1 MSAQFGKCNFDGKPV
16 DPKDLD
22 EVRPVLA
29 PYGPDGEGYIC
40 KGSAGILFR
49 AFHTTKESRREIQP
63 HISVSGVVL
72 TWDGRLDNREEL
84 IGEMSGDVLPECADV
99 EIVAAAYQ
107 RSETNAFAKLIGDW
121 ALSIYDPKDRS
132 LVLAKDFVG
141 TRPLYYTVEK
151 DCVTWCSILDPLVLF
166 AGHRFELEQEY
177 VAGWLAFFPAPHLTP
192 YVGIHSVPPSSFVR
206 LALRTLRVVKYWDF
220 DPAKKIRYR
229 TDAEYEE
236 HFRVVFSESVR
247 RRLRSDTP
255 VLAELSGGMDSSS
268 IVCVADDVIA
278 QKRAETIRLDTVS
291 YYDDTEPNW
300 NERPY
305 FTKVEAGRGRT
316 GWHIDV
322 SSQKFF
328 NVRVQEN
335 VFVAVPN
342 CCGAPQETKQQFS
355 ACVASEGSRVVLSGI
370 GGDEVTG
377 GVPTPMPELEDLLAR
392 FRVHGAVNR
401 LREWALCQRKP
412 WIHLLIEAA
421 SAFLPP
427 ALIGIPAYKRP
438 ASWLP
443 PDFLKH
449 HQAALRGYES
459 RLKLFGPLPS
469 FQENLLTLDALRR
482 QLSCDAVPSDPL
494 YEKRYPYLDRGLLE
508 FIYAIP
514 REQIVR
520 PAQRRSLLRR
530 ALAGIVPDE
539 VLNRRRKAFVAR
551 SPIMAISRELASLR
565 ELSEHL
571 VSGALGFVDARA
583 FGQELE
589 RARCG
594 QEIPVVTLKRTLCLE
609 LWLRAATSVLTLPSC
624 KSNAAQDFGDMRE
637 SSAPLTESGSH
648 RVQLAV
654 EATPQWKGGEHH
666 EICQAGSHLA
676 RVCDPDSSK
685 QQLEQEHSKIP
696 GLRNNCR
703 VDERV

>member
-1 MSAQFGKCNFDGKPV
+1 MSAQFGKCNFNGKPV

-29 PYGPDGEGYIC
+29 PYGPDGEGYLC
-40 KGSAGILFR
+40 KDNAGILYR

-63 HISVSGVVL
+63 QISESGVVL
-72 TWDGRLDNREEL
+72 TWDGRLDNREQL
-84 IGEMSGDVLPECADV
+84 IGEMSGDVWSECTDV
-99 EIVAAAYQ
+99 EIVAAAY
-107 RSETNAFAKLIGDW
+107 RRWGSNAFAKLIGDW
-121 ALSIYDPKDRS
+121 ALSICDPKEPS

-141 TRPLYYTVEK
+141 TRQLYYRVEE
-151 DCVTWCSILDPLVLF
+151 DRVIWCSILDPLVLF
-166 AGHRFELEQEY
+166 AGHEFELEEEY
-177 VAGWLAFFPAPHLTP
+177 VAGWLAFFPAPNLTP
-192 YVGIHSVPPSSFVR
+192 YTGIHSVPPSSFVR
-206 LALRTLRVVKYWDF
+206 LAMGTLSVVKYWDF
-220 DPAKKIRYR
+220 DPANKIRYR

-236 HFRVVFSESVR
+236 HFRVAFSESVR

-291 YYDDTEPNW
+291 YYDNTEPNW

-305 FTKVEAGRGRT
+305 FTKVEAVRGRT

-342 CCGAPQETKQQFS
+342 CCGVPEETKQQFS
-355 ACVASEGSRVVLSGI
+355 ACVASQGNRVVLSGI

-377 GVPTPMPELEDLLAR
+377 GVPTPMPELEDLLAK
-392 FRVHGAVNR
+392 FRVQGAIHR
-401 LREWALCQRKP
+401 LREWALCQRRP
-412 WIHLLIEAA
+412 WIHLLMEAA

-438 ASWLP
+438 ASWLH
-443 PDFLKH
+443 PDFVKH
-449 HQAALRGYES
+449 RQAALRGYES

-530 ALAGIVPDE
+530 ALAGMVPDE

-551 SPIMAISRELASLR
+551 SPIMAISRERASLR
-565 ELSEHL
+565 ELSERL
-571 VSGALGFVDARA
+571 VSSALGFVDARA

-589 RARCG
+589 KARHG

-609 LWLRAATSVLTLPSC
+609 LWLRAAAGALMVPSC
-624 KSNAAQDFGDMRE
+624 KSNAARNLPDKGE
-637 SSAPLTESGSH
+637 AKAPTTQSVSH
-648 RVQLAV
+648 GVQLAV
-654 EATPQWKGGEHH
+654 QPTPQ
-666 EICQAGSHLA
+666 
-676 RVCDPDSSK
+676 
-685 QQLEQEHSKIP
+685 
-696 GLRNNCR
+696 
-703 VDERV
+703 

>member
-29 PYGPDGEGYIC
+29 PYGPDGEGCLC
-40 KGSAGILFR
+40 KDSAGILYR

-63 HISVSGVVL
+63 HISRSGLIL

-84 IGEMSGDVLPECADV
+84 IREMSSDMLSECTDV
-99 EIVAAAYQ
+99 EIAAAAY
-107 RSETNAFAKLIGDW
+107 RRWGTKAFAKLIGDW
-121 ALSIYDPKDRS
+121 ALSIYDPNDPS

-141 TRPLYYTVEK
+141 TRQLYYTVEK
-151 DCVTWCSILDPLVLF
+151 DCATWCSILDPLVLF
-166 AGHRFELEQEY
+166 AGHQFELEQEY

-192 YVGIHSVPPSSFVR
+192 YVGIRSVPPSSFVR
-206 LALRTLRVVKYWDF
+206 LAMKTLRVVKYWDF
-220 DPAKKIRYR
+220 DPANKIRYR

-236 HFRVVFSESVR
+236 HFRVAFSESVR

-268 IVCVADDVIA
+268 IVCVADGVIA

-305 FTKVEAGRGRT
+305 FTKVEAGRGRA

-328 NVRVQEN
+328 NVRVEEN
-335 VFVAVPN
+335 TFVAVPN
-342 CCGAPQETKQQFS
+342 SCGAPKETKQQFS
-355 ACVASEGSRVVLSGI
+355 ACVASQGSRVLLSGI
-370 GGDEVTG
+370 GGDEVAG

-392 FRVHGAVNR
+392 FRLQVVANR
-401 LREWALCQRKP
+401 LKEWALCQRKP
-412 WIHLLIEAA
+412 WIHLIVEAA
-421 SAFLPP
+421 GAFLPP
-427 ALIGIPAYKRP
+427 ALISIPAYKRP
-438 ASWLP
+438 ASWLH
-443 PDFLKH
+443 PDFVMRHK
-449 HQAALRGYES
+449 AALRGYES

-469 FQENLLTLDALRR
+469 FQENILTLDMLRR

-494 YEKRYPYLDRGLLE
+494 YEKRYPYLDRSLLE

-520 PAQRRSLLRR
+520 PAQRRSLMRR

-551 SPIMAISRELASLR
+551 SPIVAISMELASLR
-565 ELSEHL
+565 ELSERL
-571 VSGALGFVDARA
+571 VSSALGFVDARA
-583 FGQELE
+583 FAQELE
-589 RARCG
+589 KARRG

-609 LWLRAATSVLTLPSC
+609 LWLRAAASALILPSC
-624 KSNAAQDFGDMRE
+624 QSNASRDFADTRE
-637 SSAPLTESGSH
+637 LSAPLGQSGSR

-654 EATPQWKGGEHH
+654 QANPTGE
-666 EICQAGSHLA
+666 
-676 RVCDPDSSK
+676 R
-685 QQLEQEHSKIP
+685 
-696 GLRNNCR
+696 R
-703 VDERV
+703 